1 MKRQK
6 PTMFESISWFFFTFT
21 IFSIISP
28 HRETTVILILNI
40 ILYIFHIILQRRFY
54 NDTAVT
60 LLSQP
65 GDQQVREADADLCF
79 TQQDMKTYRFN
90 MSTCT
95 TPKHVLRWPGQNT
108 CTTDTAGLIP
118 AERTRRTRCFCW
130 DYFQRW
136 INPHVAAGR
145 WTRDGVG
152 HWHVWIV
159 SGRRC
164 SSETSEADRSL
175 LVWELFMSTGKYKL
189 QVKPVTADVWSLIT
203 LVYFIF

>member
-1 MKRQK
+1 
-6 PTMFESISWFFFTFT
+6 
-21 IFSIISP
+21 
-28 HRETTVILILNI
+28 
-40 ILYIFHIILQRRFY
+40 
-54 NDTAVT
+54 
-60 LLSQP
+60 
-65 GDQQVREADADLCF
+65 
-79 TQQDMKTYRFN
+79 

-95 TPKHVLRWPGQNT
+95 TLKHVLRWPGQNT
-108 CTTDTAGLIP
+108 CTSDTAGLIP
-118 AERTRRTRCFCW
+118 AERKRRTRCFCW

-145 WTRDGVG
+145 WTRDSSG

-164 SSETSEADRSL
+164 SSETSEADRAL

-203 LVYFIF
+203 LVYFIFESFLIFCGRVLLFWTECTADKHTKTHTEHTQTHTNTHPVIKYDKMSKYDCEVLFHFDFILQRV